1 MELKKL
7 NMSELKKLM
16 KNRNNRLMLVIFI
29 IGIIIIILSSGIDT
43 GGDKASQATNNNI
56 GEEERLSEILSQ
68 INGAG
73 SVSVMISYEDCNSKS
88 GIGAGLSSEKS
99 IQNPRGVIVVADGAY
114 NPEVRNAL
122 KEATIAVMG
131 VGANRVC
138 VYSRN

>member
-1 MELKKL
+1 MELNRL

-16 KNRNNRLMLVIFI
+16 KNRNNLLMLVIFI
-29 IGIIIIILSSGIDT
+29 IGIVIIILSSGIEKNK
-43 GGDKASQATNNNI
+43 DKISQATNNYI

-73 SVSVMISYEDCNSKS
+73 TVSVMISYEDCNDKGGT
-88 GIGAGLSSEKS
+88 GIGLSSDKS
-99 IQNPRGVIVVADGAY
+99 IQKPRGVIVVADGAIDSA
-114 NPEVRNAL
+114 VRNAL

-138 VYSRN
+138 VYERN